1 MVKDYSKYVILFIT
15 LITVRLLVFNNIQFS
30 GYVNPYVYVLFILLL
45 PYNISGWVLLV
56 LGFITGFSIDAFNNT
71 LGMHSSATLLMAFVR
86 PYVLNRFASRDN
98 SDKTGIPNIANNGFN
113 WFVQYTILMVLIH
126 HFALFYLEAFTFSHF
141 FVTLGRTLL
150 STIFSSAVIILSQFF
165 VFRN

>member
-1 MVKDYSKYVILFIT
+1 MVKDYSKYAILFIS
-15 LITVRLLVFNNIQFS
+15 LIAVQLLVFNNIQFS

-45 PYNISGWVLLV
+45 PYKTSGWALLI
-56 LGFITGFSIDAFNNT
+56 LGFLTGLSIDVFNNT
-71 LGMHSSATLLMAFVR
+71 QGMHSSATLFMAFVR

-98 SDKTGIPNIANNGFN
+98 SDKAGIPNIANNGFN

-126 HFALFYLEAFTFSHF
+126 HFSLFYLEAFSLSNF

-150 STIFSSAVIILSQFF
+150 STVFSSAVIILSQFF